1 MVQEAIETLRPTLHL
16 CESYDEA
23 AEAADQLDT
32 QFRAKLG
39 EPRLGVVHFLQ
50 EHGGWFDPRGFVL
63 EEFCARFYVLEEFCP
78 TGFCPRRFVL
88 EGFYP
93 REVLSQGVCP
103 TGVLSPRFCRGGVMY
118 VYRNQ

>member
-39 EPRLGVVHFLQ
+39 EPRLGFVHFLLM
-50 EHGGWFDPRGFVL
+50 GF
-63 EEFCARFYVLEEFCP
+63 
-78 TGFCPRRFVL
+78 GSVL
-88 EGFYP
+88 EGF
-93 REVLSQGVCP
+93 VLG
-103 TGVLSPRFCRGGVMY
+103 GDLS
-118 VYRNQ
+118 